1 MKGQMRKLTLTVCF
15 LFLLELVLGGPGHW
29 LVISGI
35 SLRKLLFS
43 GSLISLYLYV
53 TLEGFWRFR
62 LQDIL
67 VFLFLFFSLTIWV
80 VAVPYRNDILPE
92 WSFQD
97 GSALLLL
104 LIYFPLAQLIRF
116 SKIDWSKVKSVFVFL
131 VAIISLVQLTIWLTV
146 FLFPD
151 LGWPIRR
158 YSLMIFDPL
167 NIVKGNPSIFIGWMP
182 DGFFRVMWI
191 TSLFILPA
199 FFFVIGKEKKRK
211 FDYLLI
217 ILLLGGL
224 YVSYTR
230 AFWLGLVTGLFT
242 LALLRTTE
250 KLIKFKIAI
259 RQLHLLVGGLLI
271 MAVIVMGVFNVE
283 NLLNNQIVDRLKSLS
298 VDEGTQIRIAQVG
311 SLLKKWSNFPI
322 WGTGF
327 GGSADYVRSEAAPF
341 SYEMVAFALLMKLGL
356 LGASIWGVIAVLIAF
371 FTWNKA
377 CHINE
382 SKWFYWWISTCLA
395 YFIVAMTNP
404 YFINFIGISIM
415 VLIILEVDHKLFRQ
429 NRLRY
434 EK

>member
-1 MKGQMRKLTLTVCF
+1 
-15 LFLLELVLGGPGHW
+15 
-29 LVISGI
+29 
-35 SLRKLLFS
+35 
-43 GSLISLYLYV
+43 
-53 TLEGFWRFR
+53 
-62 LQDIL
+62 
-67 VFLFLFFSLTIWV
+67 
-80 VAVPYRNDILPE
+80 
-92 WSFQD
+92 
-97 GSALLLL
+97 LL